1 MIGDVWADCLP
12 ENHRDALNDALCILV
27 DDFLNNPDDVNT
39 LCVSALPPKFL
50 HRYDGLFRRKFLVT
64 LLTVGYKLALTEPP
78 VHLLSCTAE
87 ELALFVLI
95 EEAKD
100 ALESQGI
107 FADFTEFK
115 DQAFQDDM
123 DIMIL
128 YDMSLDGIEDS
139 AVDEEMA
146 FGNLQF
152 DKWFEP
158 FLNASTPV
166 HPYTAE
172 DRKVRPINLVVA
184 G

>member
-12 ENHRDALNDALCILV
+12 EDHRDALSDALCILV
-27 DDFLNNPDDVNT
+27 DDFLNDPDEDNT

-100 ALESQGI
+100 VLESQGI
-107 FADFTEFK
+107 IADFTEFE

-123 DIMIL
+123 DIMVL
-128 YDMSLDGIEDS
+128 YNMSLDGIEDS
-139 AVDEEMA
+139 SIGDEMGY
-146 FGNLQF
+146 GNLEF

-166 HPYTAE
+166 HPYTADDISDE
-172 DRKVRPINLVVA
+172 
-184 G
+184 GQ

>member
-1 MIGDVWADCLP
+1 MIGDVWDNCPP
-12 ENHRDALNDALCILV
+12 ENHRDALSDALCILV
-27 DDFLNNPDDVNT
+27 DDFLNNPDDANT
-39 LCVSALPPKFL
+39 LCVSALPRKFL
-50 HRYDGLFRRKFLVT
+50 HRYGGLFRRKFLVT

-100 ALESQGI
+100 VLESRRI
-107 FADFTEFK
+107 IADFTEFE

-123 DIMIL
+123 DIMVL
-128 YDMSLDGIEDS
+128 YDMSLDGVEDN
-139 AVDEEMA
+139 AIGDGMG

-152 DKWFEP
+152 DKWFQS

-172 DRKVRPINLVVA
+172 DRSK
-184 G
+184 